1 MELRHHEFTV
11 AAYEC
16 RAGNGGGFSNF
27 DFRNSISGP
36 FGGRDLGQPD
46 SIQKL
51 RPEIL
56 ESAPAMP
63 AAAIRGL
70 IQRTR
75 SLKAVR
81 RTGGGSGETIAGRSL
96 LLLRL
101 SGELRAQ
108 LLVLV
113 LEGGQRRGLVG
124 ELLGKQ
130 VIRLLR
136 CIEVG
141 GLLPVVKEKARCRQ
155 NQEENQQILHWT
167 SLPP

>member
-1 MELRHHEFTV
+1 
-11 AAYEC
+11 
-16 RAGNGGGFSNF
+16 
-27 DFRNSISGP
+27 
-36 FGGRDLGQPD
+36 
-46 SIQKL
+46 
-51 RPEIL
+51 
-56 ESAPAMP
+56 MP